1 MSRVVRVLPDVPT
14 LALDD
19 GFLYTIGD
27 DAPVGV
33 GSTVRVPLGGRTVRG
48 TVLAV
53 GEGEPE
59 GLKPVASL
67 SPSLRQFDEPHL
79 ALHRWLAR
87 YYVAPLAAVLRSAAP
102 PNLPRS
108 TAPIPPPERGH
119 GGRHHIL
126 TADHRAAVAAVVEE
140 TAEDGSV
147 LVVCPTE
154 QELESIAAG
163 LSTTRPTVVV
173 RPSDAAA
180 AETAAWVT
188 ARTTPGCVVLGTP
201 RVATWPVAGLATA
214 ICVDDGRR
222 GHKSR
227 QSPTL
232 ETRTVLGQRTR
243 FEGVRL
249 VTTGVVPTV
258 AAIANGAEIIA
269 PGPGRRW
276 GPVEVVDRNEDPP
289 GTGLLGRRTEVVV
302 AGAAKAGARVIVF
315 THRRGYAPAFRC
327 VACSEIRRCPA
338 CGTRA
343 TLTAACARCGAPLG
357 NCAACGGSTF
367 EPLGAA
373 AGVVAD
379 RLRHLLGSA
388 PVGLGPEH
396 RIAVLTERDLPAVGP
411 ADLAVVVDADGLLLG
426 PSYRSAEDGLRL
438 LARVATRVRPGSGH
452 RCLVQTAVPTHPVI
466 EVLRRGDPRDWIEH
480 TLAERAELGYPPAG
494 ELIVVEVR
502 GDAADDPIGPLAD
515 SDAMVLGPLAEEGAR
530 RWLVQGRDLG
540 RVRDELR
547 LVARRIRD
555 RGGEVRIDVDP
566 LDL

>member
-53 GEGEPE
+53 GEGDPE
-59 GLKPVASL
+59 GLKPVTSL

-108 TAPIPPPERGH
+108 TRAIPPPMQGA
-119 GGRHHIL
+119 GGRRHLL
-126 TADHRAAVAAVVEE
+126 TADHGVAVAGVLDE
-140 TAEDGSV
+140 TAEDRSV

-154 QELESIAAG
+154 QELEALTSELA
-163 LSTTRPTVVV
+163 TDRPIVVV
-173 RPSDAAA
+173 RPSDTAA

-188 ARTTPGCVVLGTP
+188 ARTTPGCLVVGTP

-227 QSPTL
+227 QTPTV

-243 FEGVRL
+243 FEGVRM

-258 AAIANGAEIIA
+258 AAVGAGTEIVA

-289 GTGLLGRRTEVVV
+289 GGGLLGRRTEVVV
-302 AGAAKAGARVIVF
+302 AGAAKAGARVLVF

-327 VACSEIRRCPA
+327 VACGEIRRCPA

-343 TLTAACARCGAPLG
+343 TLTAACARCGASLG
-357 NCAACGGSTF
+357 HCAACGGAAF

-388 PVGLGPEH
+388 PVGLGPDH
-396 RIAVLTERDLPAVGP
+396 RIAVLTERDLPASGP
-411 ADLAVVVDADGLLLG
+411 ADVAVVVDADGLLLG

-452 RCLVQTAVPTHPVI
+452 RCLVQTAVPAHPVI
-466 EVLRRGDPRDWIEH
+466 EALRRGDPRDWMDQ
-480 TLAERAELGYPPAG
+480 TLVERAQLGYPPAG
-494 ELIVVEVR
+494 ELIVVEIR
-502 GDAADDPIGPLAD
+502 GDDIDDPIEPVAG
-515 SDAMVLGPLAEEGAR
+515 SDAMVLGPLGEDGAR

-547 LVARRIRD
+547 VVARRVRD